1 LWVVSIDGGDG
12 QPALPEDV
20 HLWPAELHFVPDG
33 SALLFT
39 ADDHGE
45 HPVFRLELSPRG
57 GQAAVPTRLTAS
69 GAYTDVRISPDG
81 TTVFALRSSLTTAPE
96 VVVFNATDPDQEPC
110 ALPSPTPSLDA
121 PGRVERVCANSDGVT
136 IEGWLTLP
144 EGASPDTPAPLLL
157 FIHGGPLSSF
167 AGWSWRWNP
176 QLLARRGFAVLSPD
190 PALSTGYGDAL
201 IARGWRQW
209 GGTPYDDLMAI
220 LDATLQRPDIDAER
234 TAALGG
240 SYGGYMANWIAG
252 HTDRFR
258 CIVTHASVW
267 ALDQSI
273 GTTDFSPWF
282 EWEVGDPHTSEGRAN
297 LRAHSPHLHV
307 ANIRTPMLVIHGEL
321 DRRVHISEAMR
332 LWNDLRKHGVPAR
345 FLYFPDENHW
355 ILKPPNIH
363 LWYETVFAF
372 LDEHLNGRPFEA
384 PALLR

>member
-1 LWVVSIDGGDG
+1 
-12 QPALPEDV
+12 
-20 HLWPAELHFVPDG
+20 
-33 SALLFT
+33 
-39 ADDHGE
+39 
-45 HPVFRLELSPRG
+45 
-57 GQAAVPTRLTAS
+57 
-69 GAYTDVRISPDG
+69 
-81 TTVFALRSSLTTAPE
+81 
-96 VVVFNATDPDQEPC
+96 
-110 ALPSPTPSLDA
+110 
-121 PGRVERVCANSDGVT
+121 VT

-144 EGASPDTPAPLLL
+144 EGASADTPAPLLL
-157 FIHGGPLSSF
+157 FIHGGPLASF

-176 QLLARRGFAVLSPD
+176 QLLAQRGYAVLCPD

-201 IARGWRQW
+201 VARGWRQW

-282 EWEVGDPHTSEGRAN
+282 EWEVGDPHTSAGRAN
-297 LRAHSPHLHV
+297 LRAHSPNLHV

-355 ILKPPNIH
+355 ILKPPNIR

-372 LDEHLNGRPFEA
+372 LEEHLHGKPFEA